1 MAVVKLCRPQ
11 MIDDST
17 IQGVAK
23 TLSQLRLLG
32 LLSVVVIDCGNQ
44 APSALRAEQATRLA
58 FLLDTFD
65 KQSAAVIEN
74 ILLLESDP
82 SPPLATGTP
91 GLDATIIRR
100 ILDAGKIPI
109 INDHPGSADNT
120 PPESMIV
127 SLTRSLSTSEPS
139 RPDVPPEPPATIE
152 SVIVLDPAGG
162 IPMANKSGIQ
172 HRFVNLEQEFET
184 IMKSLSE
191 QQSHPHPSNSG
202 QPSHEISESHTRN
215 LLMVKDILSILPP
228 AASALITSPYLAS
241 TISRPEAVSQQ
252 PSWQE
257 LHHPGIAT
265 VKTRPTKNPLIHYLL
280 TDKPVYSPSL
290 PVDKLSRRDPNGGQ
304 APNTEVAT
312 LVKRGMPVT
321 ILGGTGSLPWTPL
334 KPGTRRLRLT
344 DPKVDLQRLVYLIE
358 DSFGRKLDVEDYL
371 RRVDDKIAGI
381 IIAGEYEGGA
391 ILTWEKPS
399 GLSEDDAYK
408 TRRFVPYLDK
418 FAVLRSR
425 QGSGGVADI
434 VFNAMV
440 QDCFPHGVCWRSRTS
455 NPVNK
460 WYFERS
466 VGGTKRLGGTQ
477 WAMFWTTPGLQPDS
491 RTVMDYED
499 VCRQTEP
506 SWET

>member
-1 MAVVKLCRPQ
+1 MG
-11 MIDDST
+11 
-17 IQGVAK
+17 GVAK

-44 APSALRAEQATRLA
+44 VSSALRSEQATRLA

-65 KQSAAVIEN
+65 KQSATVIEN
-74 ILLLESDP
+74 SLLLGSDP
-82 SPPLATGTP
+82 RPPSATGTP

-100 ILDAGKIPI
+100 VLDAGKIPI
-109 INDHPGSADNT
+109 INDHPGDANKA

-127 SLTRSLSTSEPS
+127 ALTRSLSTSEPT
-139 RPDVPPEPPATIE
+139 RAEVLPEPPATIE

-184 IMKSLSE
+184 IIESLSE
-191 QQSHPHPSNSG
+191 RQSHPQISK
-202 QPSHEISESHTRN
+202 SHSRN

-304 APNTEVAT
+304 TPRTEVAT

-321 ILGGTGSLPWTPL
+321 ILGGTGSLPWTPTR
-334 KPGTRRLRLT
+334 PGTRRLRLT
-344 DPKVDLQRLVYLIE
+344 DPEVDLQRLVYLIE

-371 RRVDDKIAGI
+371 RRVDDKIAGV

-391 ILTWEKPS
+391 ILTWERPS
-399 GLSEDDAYK
+399 GVSDDEAYE
-408 TRRFVPYLDK
+408 TGRFVPYLDK

-440 QDCFPHGVCWRSRTS
+440 QDCFPHGVCWRSRTN

-466 VGGTKRLGGTQ
+466 VGGTKKLGGTQ

-491 RTVMDYED
+491 RTVLDYED
-499 VCRQTEP
+499 VCRRTEP